1 MDVPE
6 SFPLGLAME
15 LDELGVRLDLVPD
28 PFWPEREIKRPD
40 EVKKI
45 EAALRAA
52 EAGLEAGIEALRP
65 ARSAATAG

>member
-1 MDVPE
+1 M
-6 SFPLGLAME
+6 
-15 LDELGVRLDLVPD
+15 PD

-52 EAGLEAGIEALRP
+52 EAGLEAGIEALQCLLG
-65 ARSAATAG
+65 SAATAG